1 MTSTSVK
8 IIRKIKE
15 NCCPNIKKVVQYFI
29 IIVDAETLEEN
40 KKSVGC
46 FRRELRSAF
55 FLHIHIHF
63 HFGIFR
69 KDVEAELGELKWQF
83 SGKKHHGKRN
93 GTTC

>member
-1 MTSTSVK
+1 MTRASVK
-8 IIRKIKE
+8 NIRKIKK
-15 NCCPNIKKVVQYFI
+15 NYCPNIKKVVQYFI
-29 IIVDAETLEEN
+29 IIVDAEVLAED

-69 KDVEAELGELKWQF
+69 KDVEAEQGELKWQS